1 MSYGCKDKKYFANN
15 YRFCEF
21 LSLFASF
28 IEKSWD
34 SQRLTKRTCFISK
47 RSASRYGG
55 RIRLR
60 PLNPDDD
67 VTELTPD
74 KAYKTVGVFKCVL

>member
-34 SQRLTKRTCFISK
+34 SQRLTKRTCFILDNADGA
-47 RSASRYGG
+47 ASRYGG

-67 VTELTPD
+67 VTDCGTS
-74 KAYKTVGVFKCVL
+74 